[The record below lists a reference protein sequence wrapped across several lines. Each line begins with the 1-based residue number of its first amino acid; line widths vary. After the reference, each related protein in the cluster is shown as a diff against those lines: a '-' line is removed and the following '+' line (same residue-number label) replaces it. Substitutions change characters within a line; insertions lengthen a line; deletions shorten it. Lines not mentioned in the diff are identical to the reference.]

1 VKRIACEGLTAALN
15 LGPREH
21 LALVGGGGKTTLLRA
36 LTRELAKKG
45 ARVVAT
51 TTTKVRRKEAFD
63 MGRVILT
70 DRDGWR
76 ESLERAL
83 EADGRAFLGRRLLPT
98 GKVEGVRPELPD
110 LLYSGKGADAV
121 LVEADGAAGRPLKAP
136 KPSEPVIPSTVTGV
150 VAVAGL
156 EALGRPLGE
165 DLVFRMERFHALTG
179 LAPGSPL
186 APPAVARLFSSPAG
200 LFQHAPEGVRRM
212 AFFNKLDRLEDEGD
226 ADDLARRVLDENRD
240 GLVSVILGS
249 LLQGTYHRCERT

>member
-1 VKRIACEGLTAALN
+1 MKRIACEGLTAALN
-15 LGPREH
+15 LGSREH

-36 LTRELAKKG
+36 LARELAQKG

-51 TTTKVRRKEAFD
+51 TTTKVRRNEAFD
-63 MGRVILT
+63 MGRLILT

-83 EADGRAFLGRRLLPT
+83 ETEGIAFLGCRLLPT

-110 LLYSGKGADAV
+110 LLFSRKEADVV

-156 EALGRPLGE
+156 EALDRPLAE
-165 DLVFRMERFHALTG
+165 DHVFRMERFRAVTG
-179 LAPGSPL
+179 LAPGSPIS
-186 APPAVARLFSSPAG
+186 ASAVARLFSSPAG
-200 LFQHAPEGVRRM
+200 LFQHTPEGVRRT
-212 AFFNKLDRLEDEGD
+212 AFFNKLDRVEDARTAHE
-226 ADDLARRVLDENRD
+226 LAQRILDEHPD
-240 GLVSVILGS
+240 GPLSVILGS
-249 LLQGTYHRCERT
+249 LFQGTYLCCERT